1 MLFKVR
7 YDVLYIH
14 FSKICVDKFAVK
26 DIIRPQEQM
35 FLRFIL
41 SLQILNSRGEVDG

>member
-14 FSKICVDKFAVK
+14 FSKIYVDNSATR
-26 DIIRPQEQM
+26 DIIKPQEQM
-35 FLRFIL
+35 FLWFCL
-41 SLQILNSRGEVDG
+41 FFHFKNYT

>member
-14 FSKICVDKFAVK
+14 FSKIYVDNSSTH
-26 DIIRPQEQM
+26 DIIKTREHL
-35 FLRFIL
+35 FLCFL
-41 SLQILNSRGEVDG
+41 LLNSRGEVDG

>member
-14 FSKICVDKFAVK
+14 FSKIWVDKSFYH
-26 DIIRPQEQM
+26 DIIKTREQM
-35 FLRFIL
+35 FLCFL
-41 SLQILNSRGEVDG
+41 LLNLRGEVNG